1 MRRAVIIVAVLLLV
15 ATHLAGQK
23 AAGQKAEDPKDDGN
37 SRLTLQVLN
46 ESNKQPVADA
56 HVVVRFVE
64 ERILRRDKRVSWEA
78 KTNRKGVVVLSDL
91 PTGKLKLQIIA
102 KGFQTYGDEHD
113 LQKQQEEMTILLQP
127 PKGQVSAY

>member
-1 MRRAVIIVAVLLLV
+1 MRRAVIIVAALLLV
-15 ATHLAGQK
+15 ATQLAGQK
-23 AAGQKAEDPKDDGN
+23 TPGQEAEAPKDDSN

-46 ESNKQPVADA
+46 ESSKQPVADA

-91 PTGKLKLQIIA
+91 PKGKLKVQIIA
-102 KGFQTYGDEHD
+102 KGFQTYGNEHD
-113 LQKQQEEMTILLQP
+113 LQKQHEEMTILLQP

>member
-1 MRRAVIIVAVLLLV
+1 MRRAVIIVAALLLG
-15 ATHLAGQK
+15 ATQLAGQK
-23 AAGQKAEDPKDDGN
+23 PEDPKDDGN

-91 PTGKLKLQIIA
+91 PKGKLKVQIIA
-102 KGFQTYGDEHD
+102 KGFQTYGNEHD
-113 LQKQQEEMTILLQP
+113 LQKQHEEMTILLQP